1 MEYCGSKANESS
13 PASPWTVTRLEIS
26 RNGVVCSTPPC
37 TTRILPG
44 LSAMKSRES
53 PGGACKSIGP
63 ERPLP
68 STCCNCTAKGGKS
81 TLVLFPHAAG
91 SSSPRPRASVCHV
104 LMGKLLGS
112 AQDLQMRHHAPP
124 ERGERVPS
132 LENRHD
138 PSFRIFICN
147 FLGALRD

>member
-1 MEYCGSKANESS
+1 
-13 PASPWTVTRLEIS
+13 
-26 RNGVVCSTPPC
+26 
-37 TTRILPG
+37 
-44 LSAMKSRES
+44 MKSRES
-53 PGGACKSIGP
+53 SGGACKSIGP

-91 SSSPRPRASVCHV
+91 SSSPRPTASVRHI
-104 LMGKLLGS
+104 LMGKLLGG

-124 ERGERVPS
+124 ERGEGVAS

-138 PSFRIFICN
+138 LPAGVFGGDSLDARRAQGVGGF
-147 FLGALRD
+147 D